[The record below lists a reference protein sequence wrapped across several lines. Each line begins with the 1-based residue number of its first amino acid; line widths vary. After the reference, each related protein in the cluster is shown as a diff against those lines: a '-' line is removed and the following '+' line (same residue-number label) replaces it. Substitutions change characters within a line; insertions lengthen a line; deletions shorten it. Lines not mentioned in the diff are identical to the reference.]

1 MWRKETLPSWIW
13 NLIVNMK
20 LNKRA
25 IEEKFG
31 FKLIRFNPDGT
42 EFDIFGVIKKAHYHC
57 KKNMIDKYNQLKG
70 DTEKDTSK

>member
-1 MWRKETLPSWIW
+1 
-13 NLIVNMK
+13 MK

-42 EFDIFGVIKKAHYHC
+42 EFDIFGVIKKTHYHC
-57 KKNMIDKYNQLKG
+57 KK
-70 DTEKDTSK
+70 T

>member
-1 MWRKETLPSWIW
+1 MWCKETLPSWH
-13 NLIVNMK
+13 LIVNMK

-25 IEEKFG
+25 IEEKLG

-42 EFDIFGVIKKAHYHC
+42 EFDIFGVIKKTHYYY
-57 KKNMIDKYNQLKG
+57 KQNMIDKYNQLKG